1 MESSNCKIESL
12 TKFVTNCCLSL
23 FEWMF
28 CGLLDSY
35 AKNCSAFLEFFG
47 VSCHCAVLLKL

>member
-47 VSCHCAVLLKL
+47 VSCHCVVLLRL